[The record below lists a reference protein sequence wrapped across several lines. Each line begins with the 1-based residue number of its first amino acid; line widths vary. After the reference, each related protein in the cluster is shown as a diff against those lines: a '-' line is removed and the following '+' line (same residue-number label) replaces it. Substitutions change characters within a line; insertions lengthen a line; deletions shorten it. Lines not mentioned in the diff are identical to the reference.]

1 MQSVWIL
8 LILTTLL
15 PSGRI
20 LWRYKMQATISDAV
34 NEYTVNVGRECLD
47 DQWILSPYDSWE
59 LNPFYSGPNQRH
71 PEAYY
76 PEED

>member
-1 MQSVWIL
+1 
-8 LILTTLL
+8 
-15 PSGRI
+15 
-20 LWRYKMQATISDAV
+20 MQATISDAV